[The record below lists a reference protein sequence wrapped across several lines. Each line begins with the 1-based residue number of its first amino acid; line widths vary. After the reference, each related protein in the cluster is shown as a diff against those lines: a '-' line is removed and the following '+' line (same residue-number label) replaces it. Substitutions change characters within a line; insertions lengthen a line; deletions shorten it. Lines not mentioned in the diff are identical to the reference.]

1 MDDIDGL
8 ITRVQSRTVC
18 CVKDNDDIDSSHSMI
33 PHGESTYDEKTQ
45 SVRSLDIQF
54 SEIERPIIMEE
65 SNKRSENIREE
76 NVVGISERDS
86 AEAIDKNKLGK
97 IFQRPSKNDY
107 DKLDASPFVSEIF
120 VKHPDEDSDKGD
132 PLGGFLCTGSR
143 SDGTF
148 LHEFCSLQPDGIL
161 AKDLSVREKDILV
174 RLNEKNTLGS
184 LEYDHEG
191 ILELFR
197 TLPTLK
203 TISMVNFRSRFIFC
217 SFALGETYNGKSETF
232 TTVEFLLE
240 GTKEE
245 IIVKENSVMLT
256 AQPPSVEALI
266 YQRGNT
272 SLAYQNGQLALCKS
286 ANFLTDCT
294 HHFVVKKTLDEGF
307 YNVYTFQVQKNKSKF
322 LGLNG
327 RKLEIIDGT
336 DEAYIKSFQI
346 EKIKRDSFLKPRGKD
361 DMYVYYNKFKGIYEA
376 VSRADALKD
385 EGFGMIIIPTPC
397 QP

>member
-1 MDDIDGL
+1 
-8 ITRVQSRTVC
+8 
-18 CVKDNDDIDSSHSMI
+18 MI

-45 SVRSLDIQF
+45 SVRSLDIQNENNADVVKF

-65 SNKRSENIREE
+65 SNKRSERMLLQNIREE

>member
-1 MDDIDGL
+1 MSMPKIYNTEEKAGMDDIDGL

-86 AEAIDKNKLGK
+86 AEVIDKNKLGK
-97 IFQRPSKNDY
+97 FFQRPNKNDY

-184 LEYDHEG
+184 LEYNHEG

-203 TISMVNFRSRFIFC
+203 TISM
-217 SFALGETYNGKSETF
+217 ETYNGKSETF

-256 AQPPSVEALI
+256 AQPPSVEALL

-346 EKIKRDSFLKPRGKD
+346 EKIKRDSFLKPCGKD

>member
-45 SVRSLDIQF
+45 SVRSLDIQNENNANVVKF

-86 AEAIDKNKLGK
+86 AEVIDKNKLGK
-97 IFQRPSKNDY
+97 FFQRPNKNDY

-161 AKDLSVREKDILV
+161 AKDFSVKDKDILV
-174 RLNEKNTLGS
+174 SLNGKKTLGS
-184 LEYDHEG
+184 FEYDHG
-191 ILELFR
+191 VVLALFR
-197 TLPTLK
+197 TLPMTEK
-203 TISMVNFRSRFIFC
+203 ISMVK
-217 SFALGETYNGKSETF
+217 YNRKSETF
-232 TTVEFLLE
+232 TTIEFLLE

-245 IIVKENSVMLT
+245 VIVKENSVKLMTMQPKVKVLM
-256 AQPPSVEALI
+256 AQKDS
-266 YQRGNT
+266 T
-272 SLAYQNGQLALCKS
+272 SLAVQNEELTLRQS
-286 ANFLTDCT
+286 ASVMSDCT
-294 HHFVVKKTLDEGF
+294 YHFIVRKWLDGG
-307 YNVYTFQVQKNKSKF
+307 YYLKYSFQVQKNKSKF

-327 RKLEIIDGT
+327 TQLDIVNDTDVASIKTFRK
-336 DEAYIKSFQI
+336 
-346 EKIKRDSFLKPRGKD
+346 EKIKRDVYLRPCGRDDLYLCFNQTRKLFELKTREH
-361 DMYVYYNKFKGIYEA
+361 VH
-376 VSRADALKD
+376 ALKE
-385 EGFGMIIIPTPC
+385 EGCGMFMINTFCPP
-397 QP
+397 

>member
-1 MDDIDGL
+1 
-8 ITRVQSRTVC
+8 
-18 CVKDNDDIDSSHSMI
+18 MI

-65 SNKRSENIREE
+65 SNKRSERMLLQNIREE